1 MSNPIDPTFDGEV
14 LRSEEPPA
22 LDSSAAD
29 RPSSF
34 IDVVSRLNLQGPPD
48 FSTRLEDY
56 LYGEL
61 ELPGGLSDS
70 EEEPRLDV

>member
-1 MSNPIDPTFDGEV
+1 MSNPTDPTFGGEV
-14 LRSEEPPA
+14 LRPAEPPA
-22 LDSSAAD
+22 LDSSSAD

-48 FSTRLEDY
+48 FSTRLDDY

-61 ELPGGLSDS
+61 ELPGALSDA
-70 EEEPRLDV
+70 EEETPLDR